1 MQLLLSTALM
11 AAVPANPVPPEADMP
26 GPPVVPDSGQMSAP
40 APDADPADILQW
52 AKWLVF
58 RQRSDEARATLEQ
71 LAQSGRKMTR
81 EQVNEA
87 QFLIGMIDIANK
99 DYPAAISRFR
109 RILVS
114 DPDAVRV
121 RLELGRAFF
130 LNDDY
135 NNARRQFLFARA
147 GNVPAIVRKNIDRYL
162 VAIRSLR
169 TMKYSFSL
177 SLASDTNLN
186 AGPSADTITVYG
198 LPFQL
203 SKSLRANSG
212 IGLAM
217 DAAAEYAPR
226 LSKRLKWRIGTQIHR
241 AQYRYT
247 EFDDMTMTVYTGP
260 HLTLKKW
267 DFNLLGT
274 AARRW
279 YGNRVYTNIF
289 GGSISSTYF
298 VTSRFG
304 IGTALAIN
312 RLNYM
317 RYTPQSGT
325 GGNVSLSTFYTP
337 STSSILSA
345 RATLGRQN
353 AKDKAFANHLQQ
365 FKLSMTKELGS
376 GFTVTASP
384 MYSRIAYDAPLAAF
398 DRRRVDHQL
407 VGTLMLLNRKIDIL
421 GITPRILYA
430 YTDNASSIPLYRY
443 TKHRVEIGL
452 TTQF

>member
-1 MQLLLSTALM
+1 MQLLLPVAFM
-11 AAVPANPVPPEADMP
+11 AVVSADPVPSGAGVPEPPAAP
-26 GPPVVPDSGQMSAP
+26 QTAGPAET
-40 APDADPADILQW
+40 LER
-52 AKWLVF
+52 AKWLIF
-58 RQRSDEARATLEQ
+58 RNRQDEARTALER
-71 LAQSGRKMTR
+71 LAQTGGEMTR
-81 EQVNEA
+81 EQANEV
-87 QFLIGMIDIANK
+87 QFLIGLIDITGK

-109 RILVS
+109 RVLAS

-130 LNDDY
+130 LNNDY

-147 GNVPAIVRKNIDRYL
+147 GDVPPTVRKNIDRYL

-169 TMKYSFSL
+169 TMKYSFSI

-186 AGPSADTITVYG
+186 AGPSADTITIYG
-198 LPFQL
+198 LPFEL
-203 SKSLRANSG
+203 SKSARANSG
-212 IGLAM
+212 VGLAI
-217 DAAAEYAPR
+217 DAGAEYAPR
-226 LSKRLKWRIGTQIHR
+226 ISERLKWRMGTQIHR

-247 EFDDMTMTVYTGP
+247 EFDDMTMSVYTGP
-260 HLTLKKW
+260 HLTLRKW
-267 DFNLLGT
+267 DFNLLAT

-289 GGSISSTYF
+289 GGRVSSTYF

-304 IGTALAIN
+304 IGAALAVN
-312 RLNYM
+312 RLNYP

-325 GGNVSLSTFYTP
+325 GGNVSLNMFYTP

-345 RATLGRQN
+345 RATLGQQG

-365 FKLSMTKELGS
+365 FNVSVTKELGS

-384 MYSRIAYDAPLAAF
+384 SYSRIAYDARLAAF
-398 DRRRVDHQL
+398 DRRRIDHQF
-407 VGTLMLLNRKIDIL
+407 VGSLTLLNRKIDIL
-421 GITPRILYA
+421 GITPRIVYA
-430 YTDNASSIPLYRY
+430 YTNNASSVPLYRY
-443 TKHRVEIGL
+443 TKHRIEIGL